1 MKNNSGRLSLRKR
14 QGLEIALK
22 IRNNLR
28 ELHPLRQLFWECTLQ
43 CNLACKHCGS
53 DCRKMSE
60 QKDMPA
66 ADFLQ
71 VVDSITPHVN
81 PNEVNIIITG
91 GEPLMRDDLEE
102 VGMALYRKGYPWG
115 IVSNGLCLTRERLD
129 SLMAA
134 GLHAVTISL
143 DGFAEEHNW
152 LRGNPDSYEKAL
164 EAIKMLV
171 HEPELT
177 WDVVTCVNRKNYS
190 YLEELKAYLY
200 TIGVRNWRIFT
211 IFPVGRAANH
221 PEFQLTDEEF
231 TGVLEFIKKVRKEGR
246 VHLSYGCEGFLG
258 KYESE
263 VRDHFYSCNA
273 GISVASVLADGSISS
288 CPSIRSNFHQGN
300 IYEDDFMEV
309 WEKRFQVF
317 RNREWARKGECA
329 DCSFFRY
336 CEGNGMHLH
345 NDNGDLLFCHQKR
358 IVEL

>member
-1 MKNNSGRLSLRKR
+1 MK
-14 QGLEIALK
+14 
-22 IRNNLR
+22 
-28 ELHPLRQLFWECTLQ
+28 
-43 CNLACKHCGS
+43 
-53 DCRKMSE
+53 
-60 QKDMPA
+60 
-66 ADFLQ
+66 
-71 VVDSITPHVN
+71 
-81 PNEVNIIITG
+81 
-91 GEPLMRDDLEE
+91 
-102 VGMALYRKGYPWG
+102 
-115 IVSNGLCLTRERLD
+115 
-129 SLMAA
+129 
-134 GLHAVTISL
+134 
-143 DGFAEEHNW
+143 
-152 LRGNPDSYEKAL
+152 KAL

-317 RNREWARKGECA
+317 RNREGPVRESVLIVAFSVIVRAMVCICTMTMET
-329 DCSFFRY
+329 S
-336 CEGNGMHLH
+336 
-345 NDNGDLLFCHQKR
+345 LFCHQKR

>member
-14 QGLEIALK
+14 LGLEIALK

-91 GEPLMRDDLEE
+91 G
-102 VGMALYRKGYPWG
+102 
-115 IVSNGLCLTRERLD
+115 
-129 SLMAA
+129 
-134 GLHAVTISL
+134 
-143 DGFAEEHNW
+143 
-152 LRGNPDSYEKAL
+152 
-164 EAIKMLV
+164 
-171 HEPELT
+171 EPELT

>member
-14 QGLEIALK
+14 LGLEIALK

-115 IVSNGLCLTRERLD
+115 IVSNGLYLTRERLD

-246 VHLSYGCEGFLG
+246 VPF
-258 KYESE
+258 
-263 VRDHFYSCNA
+263 
-273 GISVASVLADGSISS
+273 
-288 CPSIRSNFHQGN
+288 P
-300 IYEDDFMEV
+300 
-309 WEKRFQVF
+309 
-317 RNREWARKGECA
+317 
-329 DCSFFRY
+329 
-336 CEGNGMHLH
+336 
-345 NDNGDLLFCHQKR
+345 
-358 IVEL
+358 

>member
-1 MKNNSGRLSLRKR
+1 MAYFYYFSGR
-14 QGLEIALK
+14 
-22 IRNNLR
+22 
-28 ELHPLRQLFWECTLQ
+28 
-43 CNLACKHCGS
+43 ACSQSSGI
-53 DCRKMSE
+53 
-60 QKDMPA
+60 PA
-66 ADFLQ
+66 
-71 VVDSITPHVN
+71 
-81 PNEVNIIITG
+81 
-91 GEPLMRDDLEE
+91 
-102 VGMALYRKGYPWG
+102 
-115 IVSNGLCLTRERLD
+115 
-129 SLMAA
+129 
-134 GLHAVTISL
+134 
-143 DGFAEEHNW
+143 
-152 LRGNPDSYEKAL
+152 
-164 EAIKMLV
+164 
-171 HEPELT
+171 
-177 WDVVTCVNRKNYS
+177 
-190 YLEELKAYLY
+190 
-200 TIGVRNWRIFT
+200 
-211 IFPVGRAANH
+211 
-221 PEFQLTDEEF
+221 TDEEF

>member
-1 MKNNSGRLSLRKR
+1 MKNNPGRLSLRKCL
-14 QGLEIALK
+14 GLEIALK
-22 IRNNLR
+22 MRNNLR
-28 ELHPLRQLFWECTLQ
+28 ELHPLRQLFWECTLR

-66 ADFLQ
+66 EDFLR
-71 VVDSITPHVN
+71 VIDSITPHVN

-91 GEPLMRDDLEE
+91 GEPLMRNDLEE
-102 VGMALYRKGYPWG
+102 VGLALYRRGYPWG
-115 IVSNGLCLTRERLD
+115 IVSNGLYLTRERLD

-190 YLEELKAYLY
+190 HLGELKSYLY
-200 TIGVRNWRIFT
+200 IIGVRNWRIFT
-211 IFPVGRAANH
+211 IFPVGRAASH
-221 PEFQLTDEEF
+221 PEFQLTNEEF
-231 TGVLEFIKKVRKEGR
+231 TGVLEFIKQVRKEGR

-258 KYESE
+258 NYESE

-273 GISVASVLADGSISS
+273 GISVASVLADGSISA

-300 IYEDDFMEV
+300 IYKDNFMEV

-317 RNREWARKGECA
+317 RDRKWARKGECA

-345 NDNGDLLFCHQKR
+345 NDEGELLFCHQKR
-358 IVEL
+358 IVKL